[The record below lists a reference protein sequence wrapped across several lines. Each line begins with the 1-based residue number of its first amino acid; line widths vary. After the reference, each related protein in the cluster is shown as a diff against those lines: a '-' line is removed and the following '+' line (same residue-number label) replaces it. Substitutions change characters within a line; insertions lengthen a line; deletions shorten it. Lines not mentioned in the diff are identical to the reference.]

1 MIRNFVRRI
10 SSLPSIA
17 PPPPFIPTIAP
28 PPPFVPTHETIN
40 FLFPDNNEP
49 ETKAVTVTP
58 ADSDGGYRVLVDV
71 CHHTKTIFIDNDM
84 SDYDKLNDLPRIIK
98 TFGCLYPNYTLQG
111 DDA

>member
-1 MIRNFVRRI
+1 MIRSFVRRI
-10 SSLPSIA
+10 TSLPSI
-17 PPPPFIPTIAP
+17 T
-28 PPPFVPTHETIN
+28 PPFVPTHETIN

-98 TFGCLYPNYTLQG
+98 TFGYLYPNYTLQG
-111 DDA
+111 NDA

>member
-1 MIRNFVRRI
+1 MIRNFLRRI

-17 PPPPFIPTIAP
+17 PPPSFIPTIAP
-28 PPPFVPTHETIN
+28 PPPFIPTHETIN

-49 ETKAVTVTP
+49 KPATVTP
-58 ADSDGGYRVLVDV
+58 SDSDDGYRILVDV
-71 CHHTKTIFIDNDM
+71 CHHTKTIYIDNDM

-111 DDA
+111 NDA